1 MVFTIA
7 AHQMLVL
14 FLIMAVGYVA
24 AKTGIFGYEGMAHLA
39 GLLTKV
45 LFPIFIFYNTY
56 TGATRQ
62 TILDNLA
69 MAGLTLVFYVVIA
82 LVTLVIAKLMR
93 LPHDRDRAF
102 QLTFCFGNIGFVG
115 IPLIVKLFPETG
127 MLYAAMWTLVDTVV
141 FWTYGVF
148 LSTGRDRQVRFTAK
162 SLLTPNVIAIL
173 LAFVAI
179 FAQIPLPEVVLEVT
193 GDITQATPELAMMY
207 LGMMLC
213 FSEWRGSL
221 LRPELYVG
229 VLVKMVALPVLA
241 GRALLAAGF
250 PYEMVG
256 TLVIGMGLPTAVVAT
271 IVSSVNSN
279 EGAYVGG
286 MTAATLVI
294 CLATLPL
301 VVLLTL
307 G

>member
-1 MVFTIA
+1 MVFSIA

-14 FLIMAVGYVA
+14 FLIMAVGYIA
-24 AKTGIFGYEGMAHLA
+24 AKTGVFGYEGMSHLA

-69 MAGLTLVFYVVIA
+69 MAGLTLAFYVVIA
-82 LVTLVIAKLMR
+82 LVTLAIARLMR

-148 LSTGRDRQVRFTAK
+148 LSTARDRHVSFTAK

-173 LAFVAI
+173 LAFAAI
-179 FAQIPLPEVVLEVT
+179 FAELPLPGVLLEVS
-193 GDITQATPELAMMY
+193 GDITQATPDLAMMY

-213 FSEWRGSL
+213 FSEWRSSL

-229 VLVKMVALPVLA
+229 VAVKMLLLPVLA
-241 GRALLAAGF
+241 GRALLALGF

-256 TLVIGMGLPTAVVAT
+256 TLAISMGLPTAVVAT
-271 IVSSVNSN
+271 IVSSVNGN

-286 MTAATLVI
+286 ITAATLVI

-301 VVLLTL
+301 VVLFTL